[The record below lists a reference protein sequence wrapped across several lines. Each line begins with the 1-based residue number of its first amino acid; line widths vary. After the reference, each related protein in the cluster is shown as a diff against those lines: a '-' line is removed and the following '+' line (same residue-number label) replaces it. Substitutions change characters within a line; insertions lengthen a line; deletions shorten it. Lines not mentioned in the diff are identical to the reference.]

1 MDANGKFLKEVKAT
15 LVERISKK
23 GSPYLAISVELTDN
37 YKKTV
42 FLEPAEIEIVKM
54 SLNDVPTNFY
64 E

>member
-1 MDANGKFLKEVKAT
+1 MDANTKVLSELKAT
-15 LVERISKK
+15 LVEKVSKK
-23 GSPYLAISVELTDN
+23 GSPYVAILIELTGN

-42 FLEPAEIEIVKM
+42 FLDPAEIEIVKM